1 MRQLVERIKLV
12 IHIARMWSQ
21 ALDLT
26 ANENFGAALRVVR
39 DMEALGASRSE
50 LTLLKGVLLFRLAE
64 HEDALETLIVA
75 HMRVSQDAAI
85 APPNNKYLMCYA
97 SVWGQKAMKSLGRE
111 VETPFAIDFREV
123 PLKLVQRPYKR
134 KFPLRD
140 HPDWSE

>member
-1 MRQLVERIKLV
+1 MRQFIERIKLV
-12 IHIARMWSQ
+12 IQIARMWRQ

-26 ANENFGAALRVVR
+26 AGANFSTALRVVR
-39 DMEALGASRSE
+39 DMEALGASRAE
-50 LTLLKGVLLFRLAE
+50 LTLLKGFLLFRVAE

-75 HMRVSQDAAI
+75 YERISRDAAL

-111 VETPFAIDFREV
+111 VETPFAIDFRDV

-134 KFPLRD
+134 NFPLRE
-140 HPDWSE
+140 HPDWSR

>member
-1 MRQLVERIKLV
+1 
-12 IHIARMWSQ
+12 MWSQ